1 MQTNKGVSKGEG
13 TSAPSSGDYG
23 NLGTDEVLSRLHTD
37 ASRGLNE
44 EDALRMAERGGFNEI
59 TEKRTPLWRQFGK
72 RFWGLTAWML
82 ELTMVLSFFL
92 GKYFDLYIIAGLL
105 VVNAIIGFI
114 QEQKA
119 SSAVEALRKKLQINA
134 RVLREG
140 VWKVVPARIL
150 VPGDIVRVRAGDFI
164 PADLKLIEGELNID
178 QSALTGESMAVG
190 RTAGSVLFSGS
201 TAKRGEGTA
210 VVVLTGPRTYFGK
223 TVELLESA
231 RPKLHMEQITSRIV
245 TWLLVMVFTLIA
257 VLLGASYLRGVDIL
271 SVLPLALVLIVFA
284 VPVALPAMFTVSMA
298 IGSLEL
304 VSKGVLITRLSASED
319 AASMD
324 TLCVDKTGTIT
335 SNRLSVASVIPL
347 GGVDEDTVLTYGA
360 LASHEADQ
368 DPIDLAFLAAAGERK
383 LKISD
388 YRRIS
393 FTPFDPSTRRTEA
406 IVRLGGTEIRAIKGA
421 VRTLAALCGTKAEE
435 LDRLHSR
442 MDDFASKGYRTLAVA
457 HEVEGS
463 AVLDGIVAL
472 YDAPRPDSGKLISE
486 LNEHGISV
494 KMLTGDALSIAKEVA
509 RQVGLGESIISMGQ
523 LKGEIGSS
531 PEVGARMAEKASG
544 FAEIFPEDKYLVVKN
559 LQSAGHIVGMT
570 GDGINDSPALKQA
583 EVGIAVSNATD
594 VAKGA
599 ASAVLTNEGLTDIV
613 TLVETGRKIYQRI
626 VTWTLNKIVKTFEV
640 AVFIVLAFLVTGD
653 YVISAL
659 GVLLLLFANDF
670 VTISVATDRVRWSSK
685 PEKWDITSLVKISLA
700 LSMFTIAELFG
711 LLFAGI
717 NLLHISPGNASFQ
730 TFGFS
735 SVFYFAVFTILTVRE
750 RRHFW
755 NSRPSGY
762 MATALLV
769 DVIAIALISTIGLPG
784 LAPIGVGVVA
794 FILAYAA
801 AMFFGVNDFAKYLLM
816 ERLGIR
822 R

>member
-1 MQTNKGVSKGEG
+1 MKTNKKVSRGED
-13 TSAPSSGDYG
+13 TAIPSSDDYSK
-23 NLGTDEVLSRLHTD
+23 LGTEEVLSRLHTET
-37 ASRGLNE
+37 SRGLQE
-44 EDALRMAERGGFNEI
+44 VDALQRAEKVGFNEI

-82 ELTMVLSFFL
+82 ELTMVLSFLL

-119 SSAVEALRKKLQINA
+119 SNAVEALRRKLQINA

-140 VWKVVPARIL
+140 TWKMVAARVL

-164 PADLKLIEGELNID
+164 PADLKLIEGELDID
-178 QSALTGESMAVG
+178 QSALTGESMSVSRAG
-190 RTAGSVLFSGS
+190 GSVLFSGS

-257 VLLGASYLRGVDIL
+257 ILIGVSYLRGVAVL

-335 SNRLSVASVIPL
+335 SNRLSVASVIPM
-347 GGVDEDTVLTYGA
+347 GSEDEDTVLTYGA

-368 DPIDLAFLAAAGERK
+368 DPIDLAFLAAANERK

-406 IVRLGGTEIRAIKGA
+406 RVQLDGTEISAIKGA
-421 VRTLAALCGTKAEE
+421 VGTLAELCGTRAEE
-435 LDRLHSR
+435 MDRLRSR

-457 HEVEGS
+457 HAVGGS
-463 AVLDGIVAL
+463 VVLDGIVAL

-509 RQVGLGESIISMGQ
+509 RQVGLGESIVSMGQ

-531 PEVGARMAEKASG
+531 PEVAARTAEKASG
-544 FAEIFPEDKYLVVKN
+544 FAEIFPEDKYLVVRN

-613 TLVETGRKIYQRI
+613 TLVETGRRIYQRI

-685 PEKWDITSLVKISLA
+685 PEKWDVTSLVKISLA

-717 NLLHISPGNASFQ
+717 NLLHISPGNPSFQ

-762 MATALLV
+762 MATALFV
-769 DVIAIALISTIGLPG
+769 DTIAIALISTLGLPG
-784 LAPIGVGVVA
+784 LAPLGVGDLA
-794 FILAYAA
+794 FILVYAA
-801 AMFFGVNDFAKYLLM
+801 VMFFGVNDFAKYLLM
-816 ERLGIR
+816 ERLGIQR
-822 R
+822 